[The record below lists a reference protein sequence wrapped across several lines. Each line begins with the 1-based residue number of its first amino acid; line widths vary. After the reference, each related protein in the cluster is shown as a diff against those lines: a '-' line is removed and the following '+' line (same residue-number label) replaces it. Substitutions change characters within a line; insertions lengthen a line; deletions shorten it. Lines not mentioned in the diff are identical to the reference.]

1 MKRYVPNRP
10 GRKLLFLLLTALG
23 ICRGAVVFAA
33 PLESG
38 FALAPRESASP
49 QEAAAAFREAR
60 FKVLAAAGKYEK
72 TPYRYGGLDWN
83 GLDCSG
89 LVYRSFRDALGVSVP
104 RSTASLYSWAETI
117 PAEKIQPGD
126 LLFFRTTN
134 TGQISHV
141 GIYVG
146 GGRFIHAASEGPVT
160 GVIYSSLDEKYW
172 ARTCAGAGRV
182 LPEAGINDRS
192 ITGPDNAAIT
202 ASTAPPD
209 KPEAAET
216 SKKKTAAPNVKKN
229 TARKQENG
237 LLLGLA
243 AAPTWNSFL
252 SGGNI
257 IRGVAG
263 QIRLGAAVS
272 PLNQPMIFGLELRP
286 EWDGTLGVFR
296 LPVTLSWGVNDK
308 FRIFAGPAVST
319 GGAALSTNG
328 EVRRYSGG
336 TRWFGAAGITAA
348 PFALKIASGEL
359 APYGEL
365 AWQSYFSDNKEAN
378 PNADFAAG
386 FRFSTG
392 LRYTWRP

>member
-1 MKRYVPNRP
+1 MLAAP
-10 GRKLLFLLLTALG
+10 GFCRAAAL
-23 ICRGAVVFAA
+23 FAA

-38 FALAPRESASP
+38 FALAPKEPASP
-49 QEAAAAFREAR
+49 EEAAAAFREAR

-104 RSTASLYSWAETI
+104 RSTSGLYSWVETI

-141 GIYVG
+141 GIYAG
-146 GGRFIHAASEGPVT
+146 GGRFIHAASEGPKT
-160 GVIYSSLDEKYW
+160 GVMYSALDEKYW
-172 ARTCAGAGRV
+172 ARTYAGAGRA
-182 LPEAGINDRS
+182 LPEAGINDRYFAA
-192 ITGPDNAAIT
+192 PVNAA
-202 ASTAPPD
+202 AVAAPD
-209 KPEAAET
+209 KPEAGPNDKT
-216 SKKKTAAPNVKKN
+216 TVSKAKKN
-229 TARKQENG
+229 TAEKPKNG
-237 LLLGLA
+237 LLAGFA

-252 SGGNI
+252 SGGPI

-263 QIRLGAAVS
+263 QIRLAAAVS
-272 PLNQPMIFGLELRP
+272 PLNQPMLFGLELRP
-286 EWDGTLGVFR
+286 EWDGALGVFR
-296 LPVTLSWGVNDK
+296 LPVTLSWGINDK
-308 FRIFAGPAVST
+308 FRIFAGPVVST

-328 EVRRYSGG
+328 EVRHYSGG

-348 PFALKIASGEL
+348 PFALKIANAEL
-359 APYGEL
+359 SPYGEL

-378 PNADFAAG
+378 LNADFAAG

-392 LRYTWRP
+392 LRCTWRL